1 MSIVAYGLNHRT
13 ASVELRERIAFPEEN
28 LGLMLGQLTH
38 DMSNIREAAIVST
51 CNRTELYCSLS
62 NDNTQDISHWLST
75 TRPVAMEEL
84 KGATYQYWDKDA
96 AKHMIRVAA
105 GLDSQMLGE
114 PQIMGQVKAAYELAR
129 KTGTLGP
136 ELDLLS
142 RMTMQTAKDIRS
154 RTDIGRNPISVAYAA
169 VSLATQIFADLK
181 TKRALLLGAGDT
193 ISLVAE
199 HLAAKGIAGMA
210 IANRT
215 LANAQVL
222 AAKYDAA
229 AMQLSDVASELA
241 NYDVVISSTASSLP
255 VLGKGAVEA
264 AIKKRK
270 RKPIF
275 MVDIA
280 VPRDIESEVADLPDV
295 YLYTIDDLS
304 NIVQTNM
311 EQRQQAAKGA
321 EVIVDMGTE
330 RYERERRIHDE
341 KALLKGLRDQA
352 ERTRIAELDKA
363 LGTLERT
370 GDAQAAMTLLSKS
383 LTNKLIHPPTAAIR
397 TASADGKTELVEQLR
412 EAYQLPADTAGESED
427 QSNNS
432 SDNPSN
438 NGA

>member
-28 LGLMLGQLTH
+28 LSDMLSRLTH
-38 DMSNIREAAIVST
+38 DLSNIREAAIVST

-62 NDNTQDISHWLST
+62 DDNTHDISQWLSAI
-75 TRPVAMEEL
+75 RPVNITEL
-84 KGATYQYWDKDA
+84 EDSSYKHWDKDA

-114 PQIMGQVKAAYELAR
+114 PQIMGQVKMAYEVAR
-129 KTGTLGP
+129 KTGTIGP
-136 ELDLLS
+136 DLDLLS
-142 RMTMQTAKDIRS
+142 RMTLRTAKDIR
-154 RTDIGRNPISVAYAA
+154 TQTEIGRNPISVAYAA
-169 VSLATQIFADLK
+169 VSLATQIFTNLN

-199 HLAAKGIAGMA
+199 HLAAKNIAGLA

-222 AAKYDAA
+222 AAKFDAV
-229 AMQLSDVASELA
+229 AMQLSDVAGRLA
-241 NYDVVISSTASSLP
+241 DYDVVISSTASSLP
-255 VLGKGAVEA
+255 ILGKGAVEA

-270 RKPIF
+270 RKPMF

-280 VPRDIESEVADLPDV
+280 VPRDIESEVGSLPDV

-304 NIVQTNM
+304 NIVQANI
-311 EQRQQAAKGA
+311 EQRQKAAQGA

-330 RYERERRIHDE
+330 RYERERRIHSD
-341 KALLKGLRDQA
+341 KALLTRLRDEA
-352 ERTRIAELDKA
+352 EATRVQELNKA
-363 LGTLERT
+363 LNSLEQT
-370 GDAQAAMTLLSKS
+370 GDAEAALTQLSRA

-397 TASADGKTELVEQLR
+397 TASADGKTELVDQLR
-412 EAYQLPADTAGESED
+412 QVYQLDDAPANEPKPNLSESSKKTD
-427 QSNNS
+427 
-432 SDNPSN
+432 
-438 NGA
+438 

>member
-28 LGLMLGQLTH
+28 LSDVLSRLTH
-38 DMSNIREAAIVST
+38 DLSNIREAAIVST

-62 NDNTQDISHWLST
+62 DDNTHDISQWLSAI
-75 TRPVAMEEL
+75 RPVDITEL
-84 KGATYQYWDKDA
+84 EDSSYKHWDKDA

-114 PQIMGQVKAAYELAR
+114 PQIMGQVKMAYEVAR
-129 KTGTLGP
+129 KTGTIGP
-136 ELDLLS
+136 DLDLLS
-142 RMTMQTAKDIRS
+142 RMTLRTAKDIR
-154 RTDIGRNPISVAYAA
+154 TQTEIGRNPISVAYAA
-169 VSLATQIFADLK
+169 VSLATQIFTNLN

-199 HLAAKGIAGMA
+199 HLAAKNIAGLA

-222 AAKYDAA
+222 AAKFDAV
-229 AMQLSDVASELA
+229 AMQLSDVAGRLA
-241 NYDVVISSTASSLP
+241 DYDVVISSTASSLP
-255 VLGKGAVEA
+255 ILGKGAVEA

-270 RKPIF
+270 RKPMF

-280 VPRDIESEVADLPDV
+280 VPRDIESEVGSLPDV

-304 NIVQTNM
+304 NIVQANI
-311 EQRQQAAKGA
+311 EQRQKAAQGA

-330 RYERERRIHDE
+330 RYERERRIHSD
-341 KALLKGLRDQA
+341 KALLTRLRDEA
-352 ERTRIAELDKA
+352 EATRVQELNKA
-363 LGTLERT
+363 LNSLEQT
-370 GDAQAAMTLLSKS
+370 GDAEAALTQLSRA

-397 TASADGKTELVEQLR
+397 TASADGKTELVDQLR
-412 EAYQLPADTAGESED
+412 QVYQLDDAPANEPKPNLSESSKKTD
-427 QSNNS
+427 
-432 SDNPSN
+432 
-438 NGA
+438 

>member
-28 LGLMLGQLTH
+28 LSDMLSRLTH
-38 DMSNIREAAIVST
+38 DLSNIREAAIVST

-62 NDNTQDISHWLST
+62 NDNTHDISQWLSA
-75 TRPVAMEEL
+75 TRPVDITEL
-84 KGATYQYWDKDA
+84 EDSSYKHWDKDA

-114 PQIMGQVKAAYELAR
+114 PQIMGQVKMAYEVAR
-129 KTGTLGP
+129 KTGTIGP
-136 ELDLLS
+136 DLDLLS
-142 RMTMQTAKDIRS
+142 RMTLRTAKDIR
-154 RTDIGRNPISVAYAA
+154 TQTEIGRNPISVAYAA
-169 VSLATQIFADLK
+169 VSLATQIFTNLN

-199 HLAAKGIAGMA
+199 HLAAKNIAGLA

-222 AAKYDAA
+222 AAKFDAV
-229 AMQLSDVASELA
+229 AMQLSDVAGRLA
-241 NYDVVISSTASSLP
+241 DYDVVISSTASSLP
-255 VLGKGAVEA
+255 ILGKGAVEA

-270 RKPIF
+270 RKPMF

-280 VPRDIESEVADLPDV
+280 VPRDIESEVGSLPDV

-304 NIVQTNM
+304 NIVQANI
-311 EQRQQAAKGA
+311 EQRQKAAQGA

-330 RYERERRIHDE
+330 RYERERRIHSD
-341 KALLKGLRDQA
+341 KALLTRLRDEA
-352 ERTRIAELDKA
+352 EATRVQELNKA
-363 LGTLERT
+363 LNSLEQT
-370 GDAQAAMTLLSKS
+370 GDAEAALTQLSRA

-397 TASADGKTELVEQLR
+397 TASADGKTELVDQLR
-412 EAYQLPADTAGESED
+412 QVYQLDDAPAIEPKPNLSESSKKTD
-427 QSNNS
+427 
-432 SDNPSN
+432 
-438 NGA
+438 

>member
-28 LGLMLGQLTH
+28 LSDMLSRLTH
-38 DMSNIREAAIVST
+38 DLSNIREAAIVST

-62 NDNTQDISHWLST
+62 DENTHDISQWLSA
-75 TRPVAMEEL
+75 TRPVDITEL
-84 KGATYQYWDKDA
+84 EDSSYKHWDKDA

-114 PQIMGQVKAAYELAR
+114 PQIMGQVKMAYEVAR
-129 KTGTLGP
+129 KTGTIGP
-136 ELDLLS
+136 DLDLLS
-142 RMTMQTAKDIRS
+142 RMTLRTAKDIR
-154 RTDIGRNPISVAYAA
+154 TQTEIGRNPISVAYAA
-169 VSLATQIFADLK
+169 VSLATQIFTNLN

-199 HLAAKGIAGMA
+199 HLAAKNIAGLA

-222 AAKYDAA
+222 AAKFDAV
-229 AMQLSDVASELA
+229 AMQLSDVAGRLA
-241 NYDVVISSTASSLP
+241 DYDVVISSTASSLP
-255 VLGKGAVEA
+255 ILGKGAVEA

-270 RKPIF
+270 RKPMF

-280 VPRDIESEVADLPDV
+280 VPRDIESEVGSLPDV

-304 NIVQTNM
+304 NIVQANI
-311 EQRQQAAKGA
+311 EQRQKAAQGA

-330 RYERERRIHDE
+330 RYERERRIHSD
-341 KALLKGLRDQA
+341 KALLTRLRDEA
-352 ERTRIAELDKA
+352 EATRVQELNKA
-363 LGTLERT
+363 LNSLEQT
-370 GDAQAAMTLLSKS
+370 GDAEAALTQLSRA

-397 TASADGKTELVEQLR
+397 TASADGKTELVDQLR
-412 EAYQLPADTAGESED
+412 QVYQLDDAPANEPKPNLSESSKKTD
-427 QSNNS
+427 
-432 SDNPSN
+432 
-438 NGA
+438 

>member
-28 LGLMLGQLTH
+28 LSDMLSRLTH
-38 DMSNIREAAIVST
+38 DLSNIREAAIVST

-62 NDNTQDISHWLST
+62 DDNTHDISQWLSAI
-75 TRPVAMEEL
+75 RPVDITEL
-84 KGATYQYWDKDA
+84 EDSSYKHWDKDA

-114 PQIMGQVKAAYELAR
+114 PQIMGQVKMAYEVAR
-129 KTGTLGP
+129 KTGTIGP
-136 ELDLLS
+136 DLDLLS
-142 RMTMQTAKDIRS
+142 RMTLRTAKDIR
-154 RTDIGRNPISVAYAA
+154 TQTEIGRNPISVAYAA
-169 VSLATQIFADLK
+169 VSLATQIFTNLN

-199 HLAAKGIAGMA
+199 HLAAKNIAGLA

-222 AAKYDAA
+222 AAKFDAV
-229 AMQLSDVASELA
+229 AMQLSDVAGRLA
-241 NYDVVISSTASSLP
+241 DYDVVISSTASSLP
-255 VLGKGAVEA
+255 ILGKGAVEA

-270 RKPIF
+270 RKPMF

-280 VPRDIESEVADLPDV
+280 VPRDIESEVGSLPDV

-304 NIVQTNM
+304 NIVQANI
-311 EQRQQAAKGA
+311 EQRQKAAQGA

-330 RYERERRIHDE
+330 RYERERRIHSD
-341 KALLKGLRDQA
+341 KALLTRLRDEA
-352 ERTRIAELDKA
+352 EATRVQELNKA
-363 LGTLERT
+363 LNSLEQT
-370 GDAQAAMTLLSKS
+370 GDAEAALTQLSRA

-397 TASADGKTELVEQLR
+397 SASADGKTELVDQLR
-412 EAYQLPADTAGESED
+412 QVYQLDDAPANEPKPNLSESSKKTD
-427 QSNNS
+427 
-432 SDNPSN
+432 
-438 NGA
+438 

>member
-1 MSIVAYGLNHRT
+1 MGIVAYGLNHRT

-28 LGLMLGQLTH
+28 LGPFLSQLTH
-38 DMSNIREAAIVST
+38 DLSHVREAAIVST

-62 NDNTQDISHWLST
+62 NDNTQDINHWLSS
-75 TRPVAMEEL
+75 TRPVAVAEL
-84 KGATYQYWDKDA
+84 EGAVYQHWDKDA

-114 PQIMGQVKAAYELAR
+114 PQIMGQVRAACDLAR

-136 ELDLLS
+136 DLDLLS
-142 RMTMQTAKDIRS
+142 RVSMRTAKDVRTQ
-154 RTDIGRNPISVAYAA
+154 TDIGRNPISVAYAA

-199 HLAAKGIAGMA
+199 HLVAKGVAAIA

-215 LANAQVL
+215 LTNAQVL
-222 AAKYDAA
+222 AAKYNAS
-229 AMQLSDVASELA
+229 AMQLSYVAGELA
-241 NYDVVISSTASSLP
+241 HYDIVISSTASSLP
-255 VLGKGAVEA
+255 VLGKGAVEPA
-264 AIKKRK
+264 VKQRK

-280 VPRDIESEVADLPDV
+280 VPRDIESKVADLPDV

-304 NIVQTNM
+304 NIVQTNI
-311 EQRQQAAKGA
+311 EQRRQAAKSA

-330 RYERERRIHDE
+330 RYERERRIHSD
-341 KALLKGLRDQA
+341 KALLTNLRDQA
-352 ERTRIAELDKA
+352 EQTRIAELNKA
-363 LGTLERT
+363 LSSLEKT
-370 GDAQAAMTLLSKS
+370 GDAEAALKLLSKN

-397 TASADGKTELVEQLR
+397 AASADGKIELVDQLR
-412 EAYQLPADTAGESED
+412 DIYQLQPEAATDSKQT
-427 QSNNS
+427 SNS
-432 SDNPSN
+432 QTDNGS
-438 NGA
+438 

>member
-28 LGLMLGQLTH
+28 LSDMLSRLTH
-38 DMSNIREAAIVST
+38 DLSNIREAAIVST

-62 NDNTQDISHWLST
+62 DDNTHDISQWLSAI
-75 TRPVAMEEL
+75 RPVDITEL
-84 KGATYQYWDKDA
+84 EDSSYKHWDKDA

-114 PQIMGQVKAAYELAR
+114 PQIMGQVKMAYEVAR
-129 KTGTLGP
+129 KTGTIGP
-136 ELDLLS
+136 DLDLLS
-142 RMTMQTAKDIRS
+142 RMTLRTAKDIR
-154 RTDIGRNPISVAYAA
+154 TQTEIGRNPISVAYAA
-169 VSLATQIFADLK
+169 VSLATQIFTNLN

-199 HLAAKGIAGMA
+199 HLAAKNIAGLA

-222 AAKYDAA
+222 AAKFDAV
-229 AMQLSDVASELA
+229 AMQLSDVAGRLA
-241 NYDVVISSTASSLP
+241 DYDVVISSTASSLP
-255 VLGKGAVEA
+255 ILGKGAVEA

-270 RKPIF
+270 RKPMF

-280 VPRDIESEVADLPDV
+280 VPRDIESEVGSLPDV

-304 NIVQTNM
+304 NIVQANI
-311 EQRQQAAKGA
+311 EQRQKAAQGA

-330 RYERERRIHDE
+330 RYERERRIHSD
-341 KALLKGLRDQA
+341 KALLTRLRDEA
-352 ERTRIAELDKA
+352 EATRVQELNKA
-363 LGTLERT
+363 LNSLEQT
-370 GDAQAAMTLLSKS
+370 GDAEAALTQLSRA

-397 TASADGKTELVEQLR
+397 TASADGKTELVDQLR
-412 EAYQLPADTAGESED
+412 QIYQLDGAPANEPKPNLSESSKKTD
-427 QSNNS
+427 
-432 SDNPSN
+432 
-438 NGA
+438 

>member
-28 LGLMLGQLTH
+28 LSDMLSRLTH
-38 DMSNIREAAIVST
+38 DLSNIREAAIVST

-62 NDNTQDISHWLST
+62 DDNTHDISQWLSA
-75 TRPVAMEEL
+75 TRPVDITEL
-84 KGATYQYWDKDA
+84 EDSSYKHWDKDA

-114 PQIMGQVKAAYELAR
+114 PQIMGQVKMAYEVAR
-129 KTGTLGP
+129 KTGTIGP
-136 ELDLLS
+136 DLDLLS
-142 RMTMQTAKDIRS
+142 RMTLRTAKDIR
-154 RTDIGRNPISVAYAA
+154 TQTEIGRNPISVAYAA
-169 VSLATQIFADLK
+169 VSLATQIFTNLN

-199 HLAAKGIAGMA
+199 HLAAKNIAGLA

-222 AAKYDAA
+222 AAKFDAV
-229 AMQLSDVASELA
+229 AMQLSDVAGRLA
-241 NYDVVISSTASSLP
+241 DYDVVISSTASSLP
-255 VLGKGAVEA
+255 ILGKGAVEA

-270 RKPIF
+270 RKPMF

-280 VPRDIESEVADLPDV
+280 VPRDIESEVGSLPDV

-304 NIVQTNM
+304 NIVQANI
-311 EQRQQAAKGA
+311 EQRQKAAQGA

-330 RYERERRIHDE
+330 RYERERRIHSD
-341 KALLKGLRDQA
+341 KALLTRLRDEA
-352 ERTRIAELDKA
+352 EATRVQELNKA
-363 LGTLERT
+363 LNSLEQT
-370 GDAQAAMTLLSKS
+370 GDAEAALTQLSRA

-397 TASADGKTELVEQLR
+397 TASADGKTELVDQLR
-412 EAYQLPADTAGESED
+412 QVYQLDDGPAIEPKPNLSESSKKTD
-427 QSNNS
+427 
-432 SDNPSN
+432 
-438 NGA
+438 

>member
-28 LGLMLGQLTH
+28 LSDMLSRLTH
-38 DMSNIREAAIVST
+38 DLSNIREAAIVST

-62 NDNTQDISHWLST
+62 NDNTHDISRWLSA
-75 TRPVAMEEL
+75 TRPVDITEL
-84 KGATYQYWDKDA
+84 EDSSYKHWDKDA

-114 PQIMGQVKAAYELAR
+114 PQIMGQVKMAYEVAR
-129 KTGTLGP
+129 KTGTIGP
-136 ELDLLS
+136 DLDLLS
-142 RMTMQTAKDIRS
+142 RMTLRTAKDIR
-154 RTDIGRNPISVAYAA
+154 TQTEIGRNPISVAYAA
-169 VSLATQIFADLK
+169 VSLATQIFTNLN

-199 HLAAKGIAGMA
+199 HLAAKNIAGLA

-222 AAKYDAA
+222 AAKFDAV
-229 AMQLSDVASELA
+229 AMQLSDVAGRLA
-241 NYDVVISSTASSLP
+241 DYDVVISSTASSLP
-255 VLGKGAVEA
+255 ILGKGAVEA

-270 RKPIF
+270 RKPMF

-280 VPRDIESEVADLPDV
+280 VPRDIESEVGSLPDV

-304 NIVQTNM
+304 NIVQANI
-311 EQRQQAAKGA
+311 EQRQKAAQGA

-330 RYERERRIHDE
+330 RYERERRIHSD
-341 KALLKGLRDQA
+341 KALLTRLRDEA
-352 ERTRIAELDKA
+352 EATRVQELNKA
-363 LGTLERT
+363 LNSLEQT
-370 GDAQAAMTLLSKS
+370 GDAEAALTQLSRA

-397 TASADGKTELVEQLR
+397 TASADGKTELVDQLR
-412 EAYQLPADTAGESED
+412 QVYQLDEAPANEPKPNLSESSKKTD
-427 QSNNS
+427 
-432 SDNPSN
+432 
-438 NGA
+438 

>member
-28 LGLMLGQLTH
+28 LSDMLSRLTH
-38 DMSNIREAAIVST
+38 DLSNIREAAIVST

-62 NDNTQDISHWLST
+62 NDNTHDISRWLSA
-75 TRPVAMEEL
+75 TRPVDITEL
-84 KGATYQYWDKDA
+84 EDSSYKHWDKDA

-114 PQIMGQVKAAYELAR
+114 PQIMGQVKMAYEVAR
-129 KTGTLGP
+129 KTGTIGP
-136 ELDLLS
+136 DLDLLS
-142 RMTMQTAKDIRS
+142 RMTLRTAKDIR
-154 RTDIGRNPISVAYAA
+154 TQTEIGRNPISVAYAA
-169 VSLATQIFADLK
+169 VSLATQIFTNLN

-199 HLAAKGIAGMA
+199 HLAAKNIAGLA

-222 AAKYDAA
+222 AAKFDAV
-229 AMQLSDVASELA
+229 AMQLSDVAGRLA
-241 NYDVVISSTASSLP
+241 DYDVVISSTASSLP
-255 VLGKGAVEA
+255 ILGKGAVEA

-270 RKPIF
+270 RKPMF

-280 VPRDIESEVADLPDV
+280 VPRDIESEVGSLPDV

-304 NIVQTNM
+304 NIVQANI
-311 EQRQQAAKGA
+311 EQRQKAAQGA

-330 RYERERRIHDE
+330 RYERERRIHSD
-341 KALLKGLRDQA
+341 KALLTRLRDEA
-352 ERTRIAELDKA
+352 EATRVQELNKA
-363 LGTLERT
+363 LNSLEQT
-370 GDAQAAMTLLSKS
+370 GDAEAALTQLSRA

-397 TASADGKTELVEQLR
+397 TASADGKTELVDQLR
-412 EAYQLPADTAGESED
+412 QVYQLDDAPANEPKPNLSESSKKTD
-427 QSNNS
+427 
-432 SDNPSN
+432 
-438 NGA
+438 

>member
-28 LGLMLGQLTH
+28 LSDMLSRLTH
-38 DMSNIREAAIVST
+38 DLSNIREAAIVST

-62 NDNTQDISHWLST
+62 NDNTHDISQWLSA
-75 TRPVAMEEL
+75 TRPVDITEL
-84 KGATYQYWDKDA
+84 EDSSYKHWDKDA

-114 PQIMGQVKAAYELAR
+114 PQIMGQVKMAYEVAR
-129 KTGTLGP
+129 KTGTIGP
-136 ELDLLS
+136 DLDLLS
-142 RMTMQTAKDIRS
+142 RMTLRTAKDIR
-154 RTDIGRNPISVAYAA
+154 TQTEIGRNPISVAYAA
-169 VSLATQIFADLK
+169 VSLATQIFTNLN

-199 HLAAKGIAGMA
+199 HLAAKNIAGLA

-222 AAKYDAA
+222 AAKFDAV
-229 AMQLSDVASELA
+229 AMQLSDVAGRLA
-241 NYDVVISSTASSLP
+241 DYDVVISSTASSLP
-255 VLGKGAVEA
+255 ILGKGAVEA

-270 RKPIF
+270 RKPMF

-280 VPRDIESEVADLPDV
+280 VPRDIESEVGSLPDV

-304 NIVQTNM
+304 NIVQANI
-311 EQRQQAAKGA
+311 EQRQKAAQGA

-330 RYERERRIHDE
+330 RYERERRIHSD
-341 KALLKGLRDQA
+341 KALLTRLRDEA
-352 ERTRIAELDKA
+352 EATRVQELNKA
-363 LGTLERT
+363 LNSLEQT
-370 GDAQAAMTLLSKS
+370 GDAEAALTQLSRA

-397 TASADGKTELVEQLR
+397 TASADGKTELVDQLR
-412 EAYQLPADTAGESED
+412 QVYQLDDAPANEPKPNLSESSKKTD
-427 QSNNS
+427 
-432 SDNPSN
+432 
-438 NGA
+438 

>member
-28 LGLMLGQLTH
+28 LSDMLSRLTH
-38 DMSNIREAAIVST
+38 DLSNIREAAIVST

-62 NDNTQDISHWLST
+62 DDNTQDISQWLSA
-75 TRPVAMEEL
+75 TRPVDITEL
-84 KGATYQYWDKDA
+84 EDSSYKHWDKDA

-114 PQIMGQVKAAYELAR
+114 PQIMGQVKMAYEVAR
-129 KTGTLGP
+129 KTGTIGP
-136 ELDLLS
+136 DLDLLS
-142 RMTMQTAKDIRS
+142 RMTLRTAKDIR
-154 RTDIGRNPISVAYAA
+154 TQTEIGRNPISVAYAA
-169 VSLATQIFADLK
+169 VSLATQIFTNLN

-199 HLAAKGIAGMA
+199 HLAAKNIAGLA

-222 AAKYDAA
+222 AAKFDAV
-229 AMQLSDVASELA
+229 AMQLSDVAGRLA
-241 NYDVVISSTASSLP
+241 DYDVVISSTASSLP
-255 VLGKGAVEA
+255 ILGKGAVEA

-270 RKPIF
+270 RKPMF

-280 VPRDIESEVADLPDV
+280 VPRDIESEVGSLPDV

-304 NIVQTNM
+304 NIVQANI
-311 EQRQQAAKGA
+311 EQRQKAAQGA

-330 RYERERRIHDE
+330 RYERERRIHSD
-341 KALLKGLRDQA
+341 KALLTRLRDEA
-352 ERTRIAELDKA
+352 EATRVQELNKA
-363 LGTLERT
+363 LNSLEQT
-370 GDAQAAMTLLSKS
+370 GDAEAALTQLSRA

-397 TASADGKTELVEQLR
+397 TASADGKTELVDQLR
-412 EAYQLPADTAGESED
+412 QVYQLDDGPAIEPKPNLSESSKKTD
-427 QSNNS
+427 
-432 SDNPSN
+432 
-438 NGA
+438 

>member
-28 LGLMLGQLTH
+28 LSDMLSRLTH
-38 DMSNIREAAIVST
+38 DLSNIREAAIVST

-62 NDNTQDISHWLST
+62 DDNTHDISQWLSAI
-75 TRPVAMEEL
+75 RPVDITEL
-84 KGATYQYWDKDA
+84 EDSSYKHWDKDA

-114 PQIMGQVKAAYELAR
+114 PQIMGQVKMAYEVAR
-129 KTGTLGP
+129 KTGTIGP
-136 ELDLLS
+136 DLDLLS
-142 RMTMQTAKDIRS
+142 RMTLRTAKDIR
-154 RTDIGRNPISVAYAA
+154 TQTEIGRNPISVAYAA
-169 VSLATQIFADLK
+169 VSLATQIFTNLN

-199 HLAAKGIAGMA
+199 HLAAKNIAGLA

-222 AAKYDAA
+222 AAKFDAV
-229 AMQLSDVASELA
+229 AMQLSDVAGRLA
-241 NYDVVISSTASSLP
+241 DYDVVISSTASSLP
-255 VLGKGAVEA
+255 ILGKGAVEA

-280 VPRDIESEVADLPDV
+280 VPRDIESEVGSLPDV

-304 NIVQTNM
+304 NIVQANI
-311 EQRQQAAKGA
+311 EQRQKAAQGA

-330 RYERERRIHDE
+330 RYERERRIHSD
-341 KALLKGLRDQA
+341 KALLTRLRDEA
-352 ERTRIAELDKA
+352 EATRVQELNKA
-363 LGTLERT
+363 LNSLEQT
-370 GDAQAAMTLLSKS
+370 GDAEAALTQLSRA

-397 TASADGKTELVEQLR
+397 TASADGKTELVDQLR
-412 EAYQLPADTAGESED
+412 QVYQLDDAPANEPKPNLSESSKKTD
-427 QSNNS
+427 
-432 SDNPSN
+432 
-438 NGA
+438 

>member
-28 LGLMLGQLTH
+28 LSDMLSRLTH
-38 DMSNIREAAIVST
+38 DLSNIREAAIVST

-62 NDNTQDISHWLST
+62 DDNTHDISQWLSA
-75 TRPVAMEEL
+75 TRPVDITEL
-84 KGATYQYWDKDA
+84 EDSSYKHWDKDA

-114 PQIMGQVKAAYELAR
+114 PQIMGQVKMAYEVAR
-129 KTGTLGP
+129 KTGTIGP
-136 ELDLLS
+136 DLDLLS
-142 RMTMQTAKDIRS
+142 RMTLRTAKDIR
-154 RTDIGRNPISVAYAA
+154 TQTEIGRNPISVAYAA
-169 VSLATQIFADLK
+169 VSLATQIFTNLN

-199 HLAAKGIAGMA
+199 HLAAKNIAGLA

-222 AAKYDAA
+222 AAKFDAV
-229 AMQLSDVASELA
+229 AMQLSDVAGRLA
-241 NYDVVISSTASSLP
+241 DYDVVISSTASSLP
-255 VLGKGAVEA
+255 ILGKGAVEA

-270 RKPIF
+270 RKPMF

-280 VPRDIESEVADLPDV
+280 VPRDIESEVGSLPDV

-304 NIVQTNM
+304 NIVQANI
-311 EQRQQAAKGA
+311 EQRQKAAQGA

-330 RYERERRIHDE
+330 RYERERRIHSD
-341 KALLKGLRDQA
+341 KALLTRLRDEA
-352 ERTRIAELDKA
+352 EATRVQELNKA
-363 LGTLERT
+363 LNSLEQT
-370 GDAQAAMTLLSKS
+370 GDAEAALTQLSRA

-397 TASADGKTELVEQLR
+397 TASADGKTELVDQLR
-412 EAYQLPADTAGESED
+412 QVYQLDDAPANEPKPNLSESSKKTD
-427 QSNNS
+427 
-432 SDNPSN
+432 
-438 NGA
+438 

>member
-28 LGLMLGQLTH
+28 LSDMLSRLTH
-38 DMSNIREAAIVST
+38 DLSNIREAAIVST

-62 NDNTQDISHWLST
+62 DDNTHDISQWLSAI
-75 TRPVAMEEL
+75 RPVDIAEL
-84 KGATYQYWDKDA
+84 EDSSYKHWDKDA

-114 PQIMGQVKAAYELAR
+114 PQIMGQVKMAYEVAR
-129 KTGTLGP
+129 KTGTIGP
-136 ELDLLS
+136 DLDLLS
-142 RMTMQTAKDIRS
+142 RMTLRTAKDIR
-154 RTDIGRNPISVAYAA
+154 TQTEIGRNPISVAYAA
-169 VSLATQIFADLK
+169 VSLATQIFTNLN

-199 HLAAKGIAGMA
+199 HLAAKNIAGLA

-222 AAKYDAA
+222 AAKFDAV
-229 AMQLSDVASELA
+229 AMQLSDVAGRLA
-241 NYDVVISSTASSLP
+241 DYDVVISSTASSLP
-255 VLGKGAVEA
+255 ILGKGAVEA

-270 RKPIF
+270 RKPMF

-280 VPRDIESEVADLPDV
+280 VPRDIESEVGSLPDV

-304 NIVQTNM
+304 NIVQANI
-311 EQRQQAAKGA
+311 EQRQKAAQGA

-330 RYERERRIHDE
+330 RYERERRIHSD
-341 KALLKGLRDQA
+341 KALLTRLRDEA
-352 ERTRIAELDKA
+352 EATRVQELNKA
-363 LGTLERT
+363 LNSLEQT
-370 GDAQAAMTLLSKS
+370 GDAEAALTQLSRA

-397 TASADGKTELVEQLR
+397 TASADGKTELVDQLR
-412 EAYQLPADTAGESED
+412 QVYQLDDAPANEPKPNLSESSKKTD
-427 QSNNS
+427 
-432 SDNPSN
+432 
-438 NGA
+438 

>member
-28 LGLMLGQLTH
+28 LSDMLSRLTH
-38 DMSNIREAAIVST
+38 DLSNIREAAIVST

-62 NDNTQDISHWLST
+62 DDNTHDISQWLSAI
-75 TRPVAMEEL
+75 RPVDITEL
-84 KGATYQYWDKDA
+84 EDSSYKHWDKDA

-114 PQIMGQVKAAYELAR
+114 PQIMGQVKMAYEVAR
-129 KTGTLGP
+129 KTGTIGP
-136 ELDLLS
+136 DLDLLS
-142 RMTMQTAKDIRS
+142 RMTLRTAKDIR
-154 RTDIGRNPISVAYAA
+154 TQTEIGRNPISVAYAA
-169 VSLATQIFADLK
+169 VSLATQIFTNLN

-199 HLAAKGIAGMA
+199 HLAAKNIAGLA

-222 AAKYDAA
+222 AAKFDAV
-229 AMQLSDVASELA
+229 AMQLSDVAGRLA
-241 NYDVVISSTASSLP
+241 DYDVVISSTASSLP
-255 VLGKGAVEA
+255 ILGKGAVEA

-270 RKPIF
+270 RKPMF

-280 VPRDIESEVADLPDV
+280 VPRDIESEVGSLPDV

-304 NIVQTNM
+304 NIVQANI
-311 EQRQQAAKGA
+311 EQRQKAAQGA

-330 RYERERRIHDE
+330 RYERERRIHSD
-341 KALLKGLRDQA
+341 KALLTRLRDEA
-352 ERTRIAELDKA
+352 EATRVQELNKA
-363 LGTLERT
+363 LNSLEQT
-370 GDAQAAMTLLSKS
+370 GDAEAALTQLSRA

-397 TASADGKTELVEQLR
+397 TASANGKIELVDQLR
-412 EAYQLPADTAGESED
+412 QVYQLGDAPANEPKPNLSESSKKAD
-427 QSNNS
+427 
-432 SDNPSN
+432 
-438 NGA
+438 

>member
-28 LGLMLGQLTH
+28 LSDMLSRLTH
-38 DMSNIREAAIVST
+38 DLSNIREAAIVST

-62 NDNTQDISHWLST
+62 DDNTHDISQWLSA
-75 TRPVAMEEL
+75 TRPVDITEL
-84 KGATYQYWDKDA
+84 EGSSYKHWDKDA

-114 PQIMGQVKAAYELAR
+114 PQIMGQVKMAYEVAR
-129 KTGTLGP
+129 KTGTIGP
-136 ELDLLS
+136 DLDLLS
-142 RMTMQTAKDIRS
+142 RMTLRTAKDIR
-154 RTDIGRNPISVAYAA
+154 TQTEIGRNPISVAYAA
-169 VSLATQIFADLK
+169 VSLATQIFTNLN

-199 HLAAKGIAGMA
+199 HLAAKNIAGLA

-222 AAKYDAA
+222 AAKFDAV
-229 AMQLSDVASELA
+229 AMQLSDVAGRLA
-241 NYDVVISSTASSLP
+241 DYDVVISSTASSLP
-255 VLGKGAVEA
+255 ILGKGAVEA

-270 RKPIF
+270 RKPMF

-280 VPRDIESEVADLPDV
+280 VPRDIESEVGSLPDV

-304 NIVQTNM
+304 NIVQANI
-311 EQRQQAAKGA
+311 EQRQKAAQGA

-330 RYERERRIHDE
+330 RYERERRIHSD
-341 KALLKGLRDQA
+341 KALLTRLRDEA
-352 ERTRIAELDKA
+352 EATRVQELNKA
-363 LGTLERT
+363 LNSLEQT
-370 GDAQAAMTLLSKS
+370 GDAEAALTLLSRA

-397 TASADGKTELVEQLR
+397 TASADGKTELVDQLR
-412 EAYQLPADTAGESED
+412 QVYQLDDAPANEPKPNLSESSKKTD
-427 QSNNS
+427 
-432 SDNPSN
+432 
-438 NGA
+438 

>member
-28 LGLMLGQLTH
+28 LSDMLSRLTH
-38 DMSNIREAAIVST
+38 DLSNIREAAIVST

-62 NDNTQDISHWLST
+62 DDNTHDISQWLSAI
-75 TRPVAMEEL
+75 RPVDITEL
-84 KGATYQYWDKDA
+84 EDSSYKHWDKDA

-114 PQIMGQVKAAYELAR
+114 PQIMGQVKMAYEVAR
-129 KTGTLGP
+129 KTGTIGP
-136 ELDLLS
+136 DLDLLS
-142 RMTMQTAKDIRS
+142 RMTLRTAKDIR
-154 RTDIGRNPISVAYAA
+154 TQTEIGRNPISVAYAA
-169 VSLATQIFADLK
+169 VSLATQIFTNLN

-199 HLAAKGIAGMA
+199 HLAAKNIAGLA

-222 AAKYDAA
+222 AAKFDAV
-229 AMQLSDVASELA
+229 AMQLSDVAGRLA
-241 NYDVVISSTASSLP
+241 DYDVVISSTASSLP
-255 VLGKGAVEA
+255 ILGKGAVEA

-270 RKPIF
+270 RKPMF

-280 VPRDIESEVADLPDV
+280 VPRDIESEVGSLPDV

-304 NIVQTNM
+304 NIVQANI
-311 EQRQQAAKGA
+311 EQRQKAAQGA

-330 RYERERRIHDE
+330 RYERERRIHSD
-341 KALLKGLRDQA
+341 KALLTRLRDEA
-352 ERTRIAELDKA
+352 EATRVQELNKA
-363 LGTLERT
+363 LNSLEQT
-370 GDAQAAMTLLSKS
+370 GDAEAALTQLSRA

-397 TASADGKTELVEQLR
+397 TASADGKTELVDQLR
-412 EAYQLPADTAGESED
+412 QVYQLDDGPAIEPKPNLSESSKKTD
-427 QSNNS
+427 
-432 SDNPSN
+432 
-438 NGA
+438 

>member
-28 LGLMLGQLTH
+28 LSDMLSRLTH
-38 DMSNIREAAIVST
+38 DLSNIREAAIVST

-62 NDNTQDISHWLST
+62 DDNTHDISQWLSAI
-75 TRPVAMEEL
+75 RPVDITEL
-84 KGATYQYWDKDA
+84 EDSSYKHWDKDA

-114 PQIMGQVKAAYELAR
+114 PQIMGQVKMAYEVAR
-129 KTGTLGP
+129 KTGTIGP
-136 ELDLLS
+136 DLDLLS
-142 RMTMQTAKDIRS
+142 RMTLRTAKDIR
-154 RTDIGRNPISVAYAA
+154 TQTEIGRNPISVAYAA
-169 VSLATQIFADLK
+169 VSLATQIFTNLN

-199 HLAAKGIAGMA
+199 HLAAKNIAGLA

-222 AAKYDAA
+222 AAKFDAV
-229 AMQLSDVASELA
+229 AMQLSDVAGRLA
-241 NYDVVISSTASSLP
+241 DYDVVISSTASSLP
-255 VLGKGAVEA
+255 ILGKGAVEA

-270 RKPIF
+270 RKPMF

-280 VPRDIESEVADLPDV
+280 VPRDIESEVGSLPDV

-304 NIVQTNM
+304 NIVQANI
-311 EQRQQAAKGA
+311 EQRQKAAQGA

-330 RYERERRIHDE
+330 RYERERRIHSD
-341 KALLKGLRDQA
+341 KALLTRLRDEA
-352 ERTRIAELDKA
+352 EATRVQELNKA
-363 LGTLERT
+363 LNSLEQT
-370 GDAQAAMTLLSKS
+370 GDAEAALTQLSRA

-397 TASADGKTELVEQLR
+397 TASADGKTELVDQLR
-412 EAYQLPADTAGESED
+412 QAYQLDDAPANEPKPNLSESSKKTD
-427 QSNNS
+427 
-432 SDNPSN
+432 
-438 NGA
+438 

>member
-28 LGLMLGQLTH
+28 LSDMLSRLTH
-38 DMSNIREAAIVST
+38 DLSNIREAAIVST

-62 NDNTQDISHWLST
+62 DDNTDDISQWLSA
-75 TRPVAMEEL
+75 TRPVDITEL
-84 KGATYQYWDKDA
+84 EDSSYKHWDKDA

-114 PQIMGQVKAAYELAR
+114 PQIMGQVKMAYEVAR
-129 KTGTLGP
+129 KTGTIGP
-136 ELDLLS
+136 DLDLLS
-142 RMTMQTAKDIRS
+142 RMTLRTAKDIR
-154 RTDIGRNPISVAYAA
+154 TQTEIGRNPISVAYAA
-169 VSLATQIFADLK
+169 VSLATQIFTNLN

-199 HLAAKGIAGMA
+199 HLAAKNIAGLA

-222 AAKYDAA
+222 AAKFDAV
-229 AMQLSDVASELA
+229 AMQLSDVAGRLA
-241 NYDVVISSTASSLP
+241 DYDVVISSTASSLP
-255 VLGKGAVEA
+255 ILGKGAVEA

-270 RKPIF
+270 RKPMF

-280 VPRDIESEVADLPDV
+280 VPRDIESEVGSLPDV

-304 NIVQTNM
+304 NIVQANI
-311 EQRQQAAKGA
+311 EQRQKAAQGA

-330 RYERERRIHDE
+330 RYERERRIHSD
-341 KALLKGLRDQA
+341 KALLTRLRDEA
-352 ERTRIAELDKA
+352 EATRVQELNKA
-363 LGTLERT
+363 LNSLEQT
-370 GDAQAAMTLLSKS
+370 GDAEAALTQLSRA

-397 TASADGKTELVEQLR
+397 TASADGKTELVDQLR
-412 EAYQLPADTAGESED
+412 QVYQLDDAPANEPKPNLSESSKKTD
-427 QSNNS
+427 
-432 SDNPSN
+432 
-438 NGA
+438 